1 MYMIYKHKIAYNGDN
16 DETRVEADGITT
28 KSRGYLTWNNHKII
42 SFKEVLELVKVIKK
56 FQCVFQTV

>member
-1 MYMIYKHKIAYNGDN
+1 MMN